1 MVREV
6 RHMVEYKTL
15 KSEEIT
21 FGTNNF
27 MEIARKKAITEDGE
41 REFVSIARGFTTPN
55 GQKRYKQSLT
65 VPDSKEVVEFVA
77 QKLKEMG

>member
-1 MVREV
+1 
-6 RHMVEYKTL
+6 MVEYKTI
-15 KSEEIT
+15 KSEEIK
-21 FGTNNF
+21 FGNNNF
-27 MEIARKKAITEDGE
+27 IEIARKKALSDDGE
-41 REFVSIARGFTTPN
+41 RDFLSIAKGFVDAR